1 MHLKRSGEEGWVRGE
16 VLWWSK
22 GDMQVGKVARSS
34 VHPQA
39 SGSDK
44 WPLRG
49 WDNGCLLLWGWKQ
62 ITLWNSNSHPS
73 EEVWQR
79 GDCATVE
86 GLHGWK
92 ERWVECK
99 CRTGPRRVLKKKA
112 PLLDWRHE
120 YTTTA
125 FFFWALGTGLG
136 ISLAALAMPWQPL
149 QCPGILSI
157 SSGLRTLKLKPPAW
171 TFPVCAACSFIDTYS
186 WWLRVIS
193 SPLGPSRAPLFPPYI
208 TLRLWV
214 TTQVSLSLITVLWRP
229 PPSFLCIIFLYF
241 LT

>member
-1 MHLKRSGEEGWVRGE
+1 MERWGG
-16 VLWWSK
+16 
-22 GDMQVGKVARSS
+22 MQVQDWPKESAEEKSPSPGLETW
-34 VHPQA
+34 VHHD
-39 SGSDK
+39 SI
-44 WPLRG
+44 LFR
-49 WDNGCLLLWGWKQ
+49 
-62 ITLWNSNSHPS
+62 
-73 EEVWQR
+73 
-79 GDCATVE
+79 
-86 GLHGWK
+86 
-92 ERWVECK
+92 
-99 CRTGPRRVLKKKA
+99 
-112 PLLDWRHE
+112 
-120 YTTTA
+120 
-125 FFFWALGTGLG
+125 ALGTGLG

-171 TFPVCAACSFIDTYS
+171 TFPVCTACSFIDTYS

-214 TTQVSLSLITVLWRP
+214 ATQVSLSLITVLWRP